1 MSEKVGGLLRAF
13 LAELGVEVV
22 PVPDA
27 APAGS
32 WRESFDAMVM
42 PMVKRAAKGREEL
55 ADRLAAFQAEIQAQ
69 LGKLPQIPFP
79 LGAEPGPIFEPFAKI
94 GLLFTSNLDRVRQAY
109 RKAGAAEGFWE
120 PVEA

>member
-1 MSEKVGGLLRAF
+1 MIDDAF
-13 LAELGVEVV
+13 EYLGRM
-22 PVPDA
+22 
-27 APAGS
+27 APAEQGGIA
-32 WRESFDAMVM
+32 RDDHG
-42 PMVKRAAKGREEL
+42 AA
-55 ADRLAAFQAEIQAQ
+55 AEILYPQAQ

-94 GLLFTSNLDRVRQAY
+94 GLLFTSNLARVRQAY